1 MRISKPQNSVRLNSI
16 INITALVSIHYFEF
30 DKNFHFSGERHSYWE
45 MVYVDSGSVHVTAEG
60 KEHVLGQGEIIFHK
74 PDEFH
79 TISADKKTPSNVFV
93 ITFVTNSKRM
103 SWFENKKTVLPRD
116 LRHYIKTI
124 IAEGKKTFDLPF
136 NDPHMMSLKFSEAP
150 PLGGLQLIKGALEH
164 LLIMMIRT
172 EEENLRKRKPID
184 EENSENAMVNEIIKL
199 LADNVYGKITVNEI
213 CGQLSYSKTYISK
226 IFNENVG
233 CTIIEYYTGIK
244 VKEARKLIRE
254 KCYTFAEI
262 SNMLCFSNPHY
273 FSKVFKKVTNMTPRE
288 YLQAV
293 TI

>member
-1 MRISKPQNSVRLNSI
+1 
-16 INITALVSIHYFEF
+16 
-30 DKNFHFSGERHSYWE
+30 
-45 MVYVDSGSVHVTAEG
+45 
-60 KEHVLGQGEIIFHK
+60 
-74 PDEFH
+74 
-79 TISADKKTPSNVFV
+79 
-93 ITFVTNSKRM
+93 
-103 SWFENKKTVLPRD
+103 
-116 LRHYIKTI
+116 
-124 IAEGKKTFDLPF
+124 
-136 NDPHMMSLKFSEAP
+136 MMSLKFSEAP

-213 CGQLSYSKTYISK
+213 CRQLSYSKTYISK